1 MIGDSCWRND
11 VTLRVVTSWVVE
23 RLSNPGG
30 GKALRY
36 NGPRRP
42 QEAPGGPR
50 SGDSVGRPFLHPCP
64 RSSLYGAYSGLSG
77 EGGPKP

>member
-42 QEAPGGPR
+42 QEAPGAATA
-50 SGDSVGRPFLHPCP
+50 SG
-64 RSSLYGAYSGLSG
+64 GLSSTPALDRASTAPTAASQG
-77 EGGPKP
+77 RVAQNPR